1 MPKSSAGVRALR
13 EQAMW
18 RVLASFARTR
28 LSQAEFC
35 RREGVPLS
43 TFLYWR
49 RRLTGNPAGVAPF
62 VGVLPAGMQFRPVRC
77 RRAPAAVAGAGRG
90 PVHLDRGAWP
100 GSRTGVSTARR
111 GDRRWFDRVLGR
123 GAIRDQAVAA
133 EATASM

>member
-62 VGVLPAGMQFRPVRC
+62 VEVEVVGDSPAVVIEVAVGGDVVVRLPAS
-77 RRAPAAVAGAGRG
+77 AGEELLG
-90 PVHLDRGAWP
+90 
-100 GSRTGVSTARR
+100 
-111 GDRRWFDRVLGR
+111 RVLRAAR
-123 GAIRDQAVAA
+123 G
-133 EATASM
+133 SC